1 MKFGETLYQR
11 SVPKWSAYNVNYNQ
25 IKHLI
30 KVRTSA
36 GSALPLSIPSAGVG
50 RWHDLENELYTFISV
65 QYENIALFLR
75 SKQGEIDRRLAHL
88 EKHVQIAKRAV
99 DEGALD
105 RPILQARKYQKLIK
119 DAESIGDEVE
129 SLSRFASVQKT
140 AFRKILKKYRKWTGS
155 TALQQRLE
163 VELFSSGAL
172 HVDYANHLQRLSTQ
186 STIIS
191 TQLAGPMLSGSRFQS
206 PTRGKLVVD
215 GPVQRSNAKQI
226 AEACAEGPLQFDAA
240 LSSVPYGEAG
250 GSAYFWIHPDN
261 LEEAEALLLRHMH
274 ALEPQSPSAAT
285 ITALGQPIRQ
295 AHDAW
300 FDNLPRYVQEISLSK
315 PSNVAL
321 TARWTTDPDSLVTFS
336 SLAPKTIT
344 TETVDVRRKDLAK
357 LLQRSSD
364 GAKGKFYKKLHSYLS
379 EHRDVKPLAETHSC
393 RSRYVGNNNTNE
405 IGSWATLDSS
415 ILIAPA
421 DPEHAGELD
430 SEPHAAEA
438 FPHAI
443 FSVRWE
449 FSRMPEVVRSFQT
462 SHLAEPVDN
471 FSLEK
476 AAIYTVFKQ
485 LEQPQW
491 RQLLNNDIRKVPAS
505 LKRRGSAR
513 NRANDL
519 SSVPASS
526 GPSSTDG
533 PSDSAFSVAAEQSS
547 ATSIEN
553 SPILSQREQSFGKT
567 KDVVAPVAPVAPNSK
582 TKSKKRTKFAQ
593 PTTVEEPLQRYWNEF
608 DDGDSDVHVEETY
621 AIYVDPNEPSFPG
634 ADTVAR
640 VFGSMYSSI
649 SKGSARMISWLPI
662 ATRKGEIPEGERT
675 PLLFDGQG
683 GYVGAD
689 LDSSGSEID
698 DPMRAN
704 NKHQR
709 NGFHSSSGSFPWNS
723 RRMFRPG
730 QPLSRRQRALETTL
744 FQFYTGLIVL
754 AYLLLM
760 IASILFSTG
769 RKKKMLEVDAGM
781 VAGVVAAEA
790 CAGISVV
797 LLCMRRK
804 PLGPVH
810 WGLVIVNVV
819 TIMILGIAEL
829 TIMFMGRA

>member
-1 MKFGETLYQR
+1 
-11 SVPKWSAYNVNYNQ
+11 
-25 IKHLI
+25 
-30 KVRTSA
+30 
-36 GSALPLSIPSAGVG
+36 
-50 RWHDLENELYTFISV
+50 
-65 QYENIALFLR
+65 
-75 SKQGEIDRRLAHL
+75 
-88 EKHVQIAKRAV
+88 V
-99 DEGALD
+99 DGGALD

-163 VELFSSGAL
+163 VEVFSSGAL
-172 HVDYANHLQRLSTQ
+172 QVDYANHLHRLSTQ

-191 TQLAGPMLSGSRFQS
+191 SQLAGPMLSGSNFQ
-206 PTRGKLVVD
+206 TLNRGKVVVE

-226 AEACAEGPLQFDAA
+226 AEACAEGPLEFDVA

-250 GSAYFWIHPDN
+250 GNAYFWIHPDN

-274 ALEPQSPSAAT
+274 ALEPRSPSAAT
-285 ITALGQPIRQ
+285 MTSLGQPLRQ

-300 FDNLPRYVQEISLSK
+300 FDNLPRYIQEISLSK

-336 SLAPKTIT
+336 SLAPRTIT

-357 LLQRSSD
+357 LLQRSPD
-364 GAKGKFYKKLHSYLS
+364 GAKGKFYKKLHGYLS

-430 SEPHAAEA
+430 WEPEAAET
-438 FPHAI
+438 FPHAVLSI
-443 FSVRWE
+443 RWE
-449 FSRMPEVVRSFQT
+449 FSRMPEVVRSLQT
-462 SHLAEPVDN
+462 SHLAEAVDN

-491 RQLLNNDIRKVPAS
+491 RLQLNNDIRKVPTS

-513 NRANDL
+513 NRTNDL
-519 SSVPASS
+519 SSIPVSS

-533 PSDSAFSVAAEQSS
+533 PSDSVFSMAAEQSS
-547 ATSIEN
+547 ATSMEN
-553 SPILSQREQSFGKT
+553 SPVLSQKEQSFGKGQE
-567 KDVVAPVAPVAPNSK
+567 VIASVAPMSK
-582 TKSKKRTKFAQ
+582 STSKKRAKFAH
-593 PTTVEEPLQRYWNEF
+593 PSTMEEPPQRYWNEF
-608 DDGDSDVHVEETY
+608 DDGDSDVHVEEAY

-649 SKGSARMISWLPI
+649 SKGSARMVSWLPI
-662 ATRKGEIPEGERT
+662 TTRKEEIPEGERT
-675 PLLFDGQG
+675 PLLFEGQG
-683 GYVGAD
+683 ADVRGD
-689 LDSSGSEID
+689 LDSSGSDIE
-698 DPMRAN
+698 DPMRTN
-704 NKHQR
+704 QKNPK

-723 RRMFRPG
+723 RRKFRPG
-730 QPLSRRQRALETTL
+730 QPISRRQRALETTL

-760 IASILFSTG
+760 MASVLFSTG
-769 RKKKMLEVDAGM
+769 RKKKVLEVDAGM
-781 VAGVVAAEA
+781 VAGVIAAEA
-790 CAGISVV
+790 CAGISIV
-797 LLCMRRK
+797 LACMRRK

-810 WGLVIVNVV
+810 WGLVIVNVI
-819 TIMILGIAEL
+819 TIVILGIAEL
-829 TIMFMGRA
+829 TIMFMGRS